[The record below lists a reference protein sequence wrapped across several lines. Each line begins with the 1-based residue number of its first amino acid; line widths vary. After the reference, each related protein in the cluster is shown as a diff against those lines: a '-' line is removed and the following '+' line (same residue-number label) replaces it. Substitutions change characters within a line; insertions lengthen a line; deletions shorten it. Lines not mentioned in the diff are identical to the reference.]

1 MSGGDSSL
9 DKKQAYFGR
18 LAACL
23 AEYNKILVVNCDNVG
38 SSHMQK
44 IRKALRGKG
53 VVMMGKNTMMR
64 KVIRGYLEQNPSLE
78 ALLPWVYGNI
88 GFIFAKGD
96 LNEIK
101 KIVLAEKKEAAAKAG
116 AIAPV
121 DVWVKAGNTGLEPTQ
136 TSFLQALN
144 IASKINKGQVEIV
157 ADVHLIHEGSKVGSS
172 EAALLQKLNVRPFQY
187 GLKPQAVFDNGS
199 IYDPKL
205 LDMSDDDLVAKFKKG
220 VSNIAALSLAIGHP
234 TVASIPHSI
243 VRGYKN
249 ILAISLATNYTFP
262 RAQKVK
268 DILANP
274 GKFAAPAPAAAAA
287 APKKEEKK
295 KEEPKKKEE
304 APPEEEDLGF
314 GLFD

>member
-23 AEYNKILVVNCDNVG
+23 AEYNKIMIVNCDNVG

-64 KVIRGYLEQNPSLE
+64 KVIRGYLEQNPAFE

-96 LNEIK
+96 LSEIR

-121 DVWVKAGNTGLEPTQ
+121 DVFVRAGNTGLEPTQ

-144 IASKINKGQVEIV
+144 IPSKINKGQVEIV

-172 EAALLQKLNVRPFQY
+172 EAALLQKLNVKPFQY
-187 GLKPQAVFDNGS
+187 GLKPQAVYDNGS

-205 LDMSDDDLVAKFKKG
+205 LDMSDDDLINKFKKG
-220 VSNIAALSLAIGHP
+220 VQNIASISLAIGHP

-243 VRGYKN
+243 IRGYKN
-249 ILAISLATNYTFP
+249 VLAISLATDFTFP
-262 RAQKVK
+262 LAQKVK

-274 GKFAAPAPAAAAA
+274 GKFAAPAPA
-287 APKKEEKK
+287 PVKKEEAKK